1 LTLIFS
7 KPYNTLFHFLAEATA
22 VSSGQTH
29 LKKLASVAGFR
40 RKTDDFQPVA
50 TQKIGL

>member
-1 LTLIFS
+1 MRIFCQVQGG
-7 KPYNTLFHFLAEATA
+7 FAA
-22 VSSGQTH
+22 GQTH

-50 TQKIGL
+50 TQKISL